1 MRMVVKKT
9 MRQRKEMDGAEYY
22 PEEVKDEDLS
32 LKEINYASNEAPCQ
46 FP

>member
-1 MRMVVKKT
+1 MVVKKS

-22 PEEVKDEDLS
+22 REEAQDEDLS
-32 LKEINYASNEAPCQ
+32 LKEVYYAPDDAPCQ